1 MKKVFIFLILFS
13 GIYAQNNIGFTTGL
27 NLSKMFYPEDGIE
40 PSEINFKPG
49 FNIGL
54 EIEQDW
60 MKAGFSFQQRGTE
73 EVLKFDD
80 TTKVIGNYLYNF
92 PSFHILGHY
101 NINNS
106 FIGLAGFQAGYA
118 INGELKIETVIGPV
132 KIKETLK
139 RDIEE
144 LGVGW
149 DLGLLIGA
157 EYMVNT
163 VYGLRILYHHS
174 LLPME
179 QELDTDAKFGFSS
192 ISCMGIFHFS
202 L

>member
-1 MKKVFIFLILFS
+1 MKKVFIFLILFL
-13 GIYAQNNIGFTTGL
+13 GIYAQKNIGFTTGL

-60 MKAGFSFQQRGTE
+60 MKAGFSFQQKGTE

-92 PSFHILGHY
+92 PSFHLLGQY
-101 NINNS
+101 KITNS

-118 INGELKIETVIGPV
+118 INEELKTETVIGTV
-132 KIKETLK
+132 KIKEILQ
-139 RDIEE
+139 RDIAE
-144 LGVGW
+144 LRVGW

-157 EYMVNT
+157 EYMVNP
-163 VYGLRILYHHS
+163 VYGLRVLYHHS
-174 LLPME
+174 LLPKRIKHRS
-179 QELDTDAKFGFSS
+179 QVWIFIYFLCGNISFGR
-192 ISCMGIFHFS
+192 
-202 L
+202 